1 MQWFIQET
9 QGRAQ
14 QWTDVF
20 RDHDAVV
27 SFINR
32 MGRLG
37 LSMTLKFLHKRRLVS
52 VFCRLCYYLKTNF
65 TYKLIKPTFIKY
77 SALCSATG
85 ESKIRPQ
92 GMHLLGKKTKK
103 AILQFL
109 KNVFGIF

>member
-14 QWTDVF
+14 QWTDAF

-27 SFINR
+27 SSINR
-32 MGRLG
+32 MRLG
-37 LSMTLKFLHKRRLVS
+37 LSMTLKFLHKRRHVS

-77 SALCSATG
+77 PALCPGIG
-85 ESKIRPQ
+85 ESKISP
-92 GMHLLGKKTKK
+92 
-103 AILQFL
+103 
-109 KNVFGIF
+109 